1 MREFGLGMA
10 LLIIATSA
18 PAADLNETLRGILN
32 PPNATQP
39 ESGNVSAPAETARV
53 DSLKTKEVSSGLKE
67 ALVRGSEMA
76 VAQLGQKD
84 GFYGNPALKIELPS
98 SLHKAEKAMRMLGM
112 GQQADDL
119 VLAMNRAA
127 EAAVP
132 EAKTLLIGAVKTMTL
147 QDAKGILMGGN
158 TSATDF
164 FRKKTETTL
173 VSRFLPIVKSTTDQS
188 SLAQQYNSY
197 AGMAAQFGLG
207 KKAPVTV
214 EDYVTR
220 QALDRLYHVIG
231 EQERAIRANPLQA
244 GSNLLRKVFGAAMG
258 N

>member
-1 MREFGLGMA
+1 MREFRLGVVVMMLAGSAHA
-10 LLIIATSA
+10 L
-18 PAADLNETLRGILN
+18 DLGETLRGVLKA
-32 PPNATQP
+32 PEATQ
-39 ESGNVSAPAETARV
+39 NNSATPAAPDTARV

-67 ALVRGSEMA
+67 ALVRGSEIA

-84 GFYGNPALKIELPS
+84 GFYGNPALKIPLPAT
-98 SLHKAEKAMRMLGM
+98 LQKADKAMRMLGM

-132 EAKTLLIGAVKTMTL
+132 EAKSLLVGAVKSMSVE
-147 QDAKGILMGGN
+147 DAKGILLGGD
-158 TSATDF
+158 TAATEF

-173 VSRFLPIVKSTTDQS
+173 VSRFLPIVKTTTDQS
-188 SLAQQYNSY
+188 KLAQQYNSY
-197 AGMAAQFGLG
+197 VGMAAQFNLG
-207 KKAPVTV
+207 KKTPQTV

-220 QALDRLYHVIG
+220 QALDRLYKVIG

-244 GSNLLRKVFGAAMG
+244 GSALIKKVFGAVTG